1 MGEVT
6 MGMDAILLKMSEQ
19 NQIAQVMKE
28 NEYTR
33 RFGLTLSQEE
43 AAELVSRR
51 REDLREQQRIEFGE
65 GILTKLTRMFCDSAY
80 IEPEDYAQTLGRLQ
94 EIFYLYKNESM
105 DELTDDELLEYMREK
120 FDEVEGSLDYL
131 EDTVLDEFARKIRR
145 TTRKYIGRYREDH
158 RRA

>member
-1 MGEVT
+1 
-6 MGMDAILLKMSEQ
+6 MDEMMLKMSEQ
-19 NQIAQVMKE
+19 NQIAQVMQE
-28 NEYTR
+28 NEYTGK
-33 RFGLTLSQEE
+33 FGMVLSQEE
-43 AAELVSRR
+43 AAELVSRK
-51 REDLREQQRIEFGE
+51 RETLREEQRIEFGE
-65 GILTKLTRMFCDSAY
+65 SILAKLTRAFCDSVY

-105 DELTDDELLEYMREK
+105 DELTDDELLEFMREK

-158 RRA
+158 RDA

>member
-1 MGEVT
+1 
-6 MGMDAILLKMSEQ
+6 MGMDEILLKMSEQ

-105 DELTDDELLEYMREK
+105 D
-120 FDEVEGSLDYL
+120 
-131 EDTVLDEFARKIRR
+131 
-145 TTRKYIGRYREDH
+145 
-158 RRA
+158 

>member
-1 MGEVT
+1 
-6 MGMDAILLKMSEQ
+6 MGMDEMLLKMSEQ

-80 IEPEDYAQTLGRLQ
+80 IEQEDYAQTLGRLQ

-105 DELTDDELLEYMREK
+105 DELTDDELLEFMREK

-158 RRA
+158 RDA